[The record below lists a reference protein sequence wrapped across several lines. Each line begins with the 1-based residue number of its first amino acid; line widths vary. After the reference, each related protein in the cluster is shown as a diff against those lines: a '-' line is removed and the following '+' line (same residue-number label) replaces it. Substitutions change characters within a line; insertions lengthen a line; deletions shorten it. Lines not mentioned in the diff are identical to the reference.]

1 MPKNAIV
8 FAGGFF
14 AMALLAGSLYAAVQ
28 VAKRLANRSATPN
41 VAAIPAE
48 PMQNIPVVP
57 IPTTHLVMAEVKPT
71 GFDGKLKPFLGKFCT
86 SCHNANDVAGGVDLT
101 AYLNEAH
108 ARKDRKAWEMVAE
121 VISAGNMPP
130 KKSKAQ
136 PTKADRDLAVGY
148 IENTLIKIDCTAPKD
163 AGRVTLRRLNRAEY
177 NNTIRDLCG
186 VDFKPAEGFPSDD
199 VGYGF
204 DNIGDVLSL
213 QPVLIEKYL
222 AAADEILTKAIP
234 VLDPIK
240 SAKQRF
246 GQQNLVVFPREAK
259 TRGDKPK
266 IAFTTEGSAALEK
279 FNFPAE
285 GEYIVRVKAW
295 GTKIGDETARLVIR
309 VDGKDLKDF
318 RIEAAADKMT
328 TVEFKTKIAAGE
340 RKVAAVFN
348 NPFEDKKAA
357 DAALKFRTLGIDS
370 IEIEGPIGG
379 ALPPLSDGA
388 KFIFIELPKGSD
400 DTAAAEKII
409 ANFARRAYRRPVKP
423 EEMTR
428 LMKLFALAQGKK
440 ESFDKSLNLPLKA
453 ILVSPHFLFRVE
465 DDAKL
470 PATSRALN
478 DFEFASR
485 LSYFLWSTMPDEE
498 LFQLAAKGEVRK
510 PSVLQAQIKRM
521 LKDKKSVALT
531 ENFAGQW
538 LMLRNI
544 RTLTPDKETY
554 PNWDEALR
562 SSMIRETEL
571 FFEHIVK
578 NDRKVTE
585 FLDADYT
592 FVNDRLAKHYG
603 IAGVRGGEF
612 QQVKLQSQQ
621 RGGLVSMAS
630 FLTVTSNPTR
640 TSPVKRGK
648 WVLDNLLGQPPP
660 PPAPDVPQLEAT
672 PLKGTL
678 RQQMEQHRA
687 NPSCAGCHAKLD
699 PLGFGLEN
707 YDGIGGW
714 RTTEKTDKIDSTG
727 VLPDGKKFDGPA
739 ELRKVLLGKS
749 DLFRRCLAEKLLT
762 FALGRGLE
770 YYDKCVLDELVTKLK
785 SADDQFSALILAIA
799 QSDPFTKRQSQRSE

>member
-1 MPKNAIV
+1 MSKNALL
-8 FAGGFF
+8 FAIGFAVIAALGGTLFG
-14 AMALLAGSLYAAVQ
+14 AMYI
-28 VAKRLANRSATPN
+28 AKRIVSK
-41 VAAIPAE
+41 
-48 PMQNIPVVP
+48 
-57 IPTTHLVMAEVKPT
+57 PTTVAPVIAKVPEVKTVPTPTSAPNTFINAEVKPT
-71 GFDGKLKPFLGKFCT
+71 GFDEKLKPFLAKYCN
-86 SCHNANDVAGGVDLT
+86 SCHNADEVAGGVDLT
-101 AYLNEAH
+101 AYMNESH

-121 VISAGNMPP
+121 RLAAGDMPP
-130 KKSKAQ
+130 KKHKAQ
-136 PTKADRDLAVGY
+136 PTKADREVALGY

-222 AAADEILTKAIP
+222 TAADEILQKAIP
-234 VLDPIK
+234 GVEPIK
-240 SAKQRF
+240 SSKQRF
-246 GQQNLVVFPREAK
+246 GTQNLIVMPRSAK
-259 TRGDKPK
+259 NREDKK
-266 IAFTTEGSAALEK
+266 ITFTTEGAAALEK
-279 FNFPAE
+279 FNFPAD
-285 GEYIVRVKAW
+285 GDYIIRVKAW
-295 GTKIGDETARLVIR
+295 GNKVG
-309 VDGKDLKDF
+309 G
-318 RIEAAADKMT
+318 EAAKLAIRIDAKDVKEFTVDTPADKPT
-328 TVEFKTKIAAGE
+328 TLEFKTKIAVGE
-340 RKVAAVFN
+340 RRVAAAFS
-348 NPFEDKKAA
+348 NPHEDKKATD
-357 DAALKFRTLGIDS
+357 DASKFRKLGVDS

-379 ALPPLSDGA
+379 ATAPLSDGA
-388 KFIFIELPKGSD
+388 KLILIELPKGAD
-400 DTAAAEKII
+400 DTVVAEKII
-409 ANFARRAYRRPVKP
+409 GNFARRAYRRPVKP
-423 EEMTR
+423 DELAR
-428 LMKLFALAQGKK
+428 LMKLFALAQSKK
-440 ESFDKSLNLPLKA
+440 ESFDKALQLPLKA
-453 ILVSPHFLFRVE
+453 VLVSPHFLFRIE
-465 DDAKL
+465 DDAKA
-470 PATSRALN
+470 PATSRSLN
-478 DFEFASR
+478 EFEFASR
-485 LSYFLWSTMPDEE
+485 LSYFLWSSMPDET
-498 LFQLAAKGEVRK
+498 LFQLAANGELRK
-510 PSVLQAQIKRM
+510 PAVLEAQIKRM
-521 LKDKKSVALT
+521 LQDKKSLALT

-554 PNWDEALR
+554 PNWDDSLKNA
-562 SSMIRETEL
+562 MIRETEL
-571 FFEHIVK
+571 FFEYIVK
-578 NDRKVTE
+578 NDRRVTE
-585 FLDADYT
+585 FLDSNYT

-612 QQVKLQSQQ
+612 QQVQLKDQQ
-621 RGGLVSMAS
+621 RGGLTSQAS

-714 RTTEKTDKIDSTG
+714 RTTDKATKIDSTG
-727 VLPDGKKFDGPA
+727 VLPDGAKFDGPA

-770 YYDKCVLDELVTKLK
+770 YYDKCALDDLVTKLK
-785 SADDQFSALILAIA
+785 SADDKFSALILAIA
-799 QSDPFTKRQSQRSE
+799 QSDPFTKRQSKRSE

>member
-1 MPKNAIV
+1 MPKKAIL
-8 FAGGFF
+8 FALGF
-14 AMALLAGSLYAAVQ
+14 AVMTVLAGTLYGAVYFAKKLTSKSPTPAQ
-28 VAKRLANRSATPN
+28 VASPAAPAMSEPIPN
-41 VAAIPAE
+41 VESTEFVQAQI
-48 PMQNIPVVP
+48 
-57 IPTTHLVMAEVKPT
+57 KPT
-71 GFDGKLKPFLGKFCT
+71 GFDEKLKPFLGKFCT
-86 SCHNANDVAGGVDLT
+86 SCHNTTDVAGGVDLS

-136 PTKADRDLAVGY
+136 PTKADRDVAVGY

-222 AAADEILTKAIP
+222 AAADEILTKAVP

-246 GQQNLVVFPREAK
+246 GQQNLITFPRGVK
-259 TRGDKPK
+259 KDNK
-266 IAFTTEGSAALEK
+266 IVFAVEGSAALEK

-285 GEYIVRVKAW
+285 GEYVVRVKAW
-295 GTKIGDETARLVIR
+295 GNKVGSDAAKFALRIDS
-309 VDGKDLKDF
+309 KDA
-318 RIEAAADKMT
+318 EVYSVAAPADKPAT
-328 TVEFKTKIAAGE
+328 FEYKAKFAAGE
-340 RKVAAVFN
+340 RKIAVSFN
-348 NPFEDKKAA
+348 NPFEDKNAT
-357 DAALKFRTLGIDS
+357 DDNLKFRKVGIES

-379 ALPPLSDGA
+379 AVPPLPDAA
-388 KFIFIELPKGSD
+388 KMIFIELPKGSD

-423 EEMTR
+423 EEIAR

-453 ILVSPHFLFRVE
+453 ILVSPHFLFRIE

-470 PATSRALN
+470 PATSRPLN
-478 DFEFASR
+478 DFEFATR

-510 PSVLQAQIKRM
+510 PVVLQVQIKRM
-521 LKDKKSVALT
+521 LRDKKSVALT

-592 FVNDRLAKHYG
+592 FINDRLAKHYG
-603 IAGVRGGEF
+603 IAGVRGSEF

-714 RTTEKTDKIDSTG
+714 RTTEKADKIDSSG
-727 VLPDGKKFDGPA
+727 VLPDGKKFEGPA

-770 YYDKCVLDELVTKLK
+770 YYDKCVLDELVAKLK

-799 QSDPFTKRQSQRSE
+799 ESDPFTKRQSQRSE

>member
-1 MPKNAIV
+1 MPKKAIL
-8 FAGGFF
+8 FALGF
-14 AMALLAGSLYAAVQ
+14 AVMSVLAGTLFGAVYIAKKLAAKPVFP
-28 VAKRLANRSATPN
+28 T
-41 VAAIPAE
+41 
-48 PMQNIPVVP
+48 PVVDSP
-57 IPTTHLVMAEVKPT
+57 APVKSVPAVESEPNAFIQAQAKPT
-71 GFDGKLKPFLGKFCT
+71 GFDDKLKPFLGKFCT
-86 SCHNANDVAGGVDLT
+86 SCHNTTDVAGGVDLS

-121 VISAGNMPP
+121 VIGSGNMPP

-136 PTKADRDLAVGY
+136 PTKADRDVALGY

-222 AAADEILTKAIP
+222 TAADEILVKAIP
-234 VLDPIK
+234 AIEPVK
-240 SAKQRF
+240 SSKQKF
-246 GQQNLVVFPREAK
+246 GQQNLITTPRGVKKDNKIVF
-259 TRGDKPK
+259 TV
-266 IAFTTEGSAALEK
+266 EGSAALEK
-279 FNFPAE
+279 FNLPAE

-295 GTKIGDETARLVIR
+295 GNKVGGDAAKLALRIDSKDVKEFN
-309 VDGKDLKDF
+309 VD
-318 RIEAAADKMT
+318 APADKLAT
-328 TVEFKTKIAAGE
+328 FEYQAKFAAGE
-340 RKVAAVFN
+340 RKIAVAFN
-348 NPFEDKKAA
+348 NPFEDKKAT
-357 DAALKFRTLGIDS
+357 DDNLKFRKLGIDS

-379 ALPPLSDGA
+379 SLPPLSDAA
-388 KFIFIELPKGSD
+388 KLIFVELPKGPD

-428 LMKLFALAQGKK
+428 LMKLFALAQSKK
-440 ESFDKSLNLPLKA
+440 EAFDKALNLPLKA

-470 PATSRALN
+470 PATSRTLN
-478 DFEFASR
+478 DFEFTSR

-498 LFQLAAKGEVRK
+498 LFQLAAKGEIRK
-510 PSVLQAQIKRM
+510 PAVLTAQIKRM

-562 SSMIRETEL
+562 NSMIRETEL

-585 FLDADYT
+585 FLDANYT

-603 IAGVRGGEF
+603 IAGIRGGEF
-612 QQVKLQSQQ
+612 QQVALKDQQ
-621 RGGLVSMAS
+621 RGGLISQAS

-678 RQQMEQHRA
+678 RQQMEQHRV

-714 RTTEKTDKIDSTG
+714 RTTDKAAKIDSTG

-770 YYDKCVLDELVTKLK
+770 YYDKCVLDDLVTKLK
-785 SADDQFSALILAIA
+785 SADDQFSALILAIV
-799 QSDPFTKRQSQRSE
+799 QSDPFTKRQSQRSD